1 MASRT
6 VSRSVL
12 RRLRCV
18 GSHQSTSSWSS
29 VPTPATYGTPASFET
44 PEADAVSASSDR
56 IVVES
61 VANQLKT
68 QGYAVVDGAL
78 DGLVDTGETNKPK
91 ETLAETLRREL
102 MTLTSTPGVMV
113 PNATVLVS
121 KDGSQ
126 SKLEKASIMEA
137 EMHNLDEEI
146 LSTVP
151 ALRAVA
157 ENRSTLT
164 LLNVMIPSTSNN
176 QLHHQVVKLQ
186 KNTGDGGC
194 FPLHFDADA
203 LVDGRKIT
211 QLTYLNPEWKPGDGG
226 ELILYPFPMDKPIVI
241 EPIMGR
247 TVLFAAQHML
257 HRVAP
262 SNANERLCFTTW
274 FFAKNGGKG
283 MDGDKAEDSDKS
295 DNNSSDNTSSDTPYS
310 PVAWQQARE
319 LCKPHLRKHLQKAVF
334 AEQWAASILES
345 HPPSPVRDLVLATH
359 QEEVE
364 KIMRALAGKFPEGI
378 QLIAHVAENGTREE
392 KGRMGV
398 RWL

>member
-1 MASRT
+1 
-6 VSRSVL
+6 
-12 RRLRCV
+12 
-18 GSHQSTSSWSS
+18 
-29 VPTPATYGTPASFET
+29 
-44 PEADAVSASSDR
+44 
-56 IVVES
+56 
-61 VANQLKT
+61 
-68 QGYAVVDGAL
+68 
-78 DGLVDTGETNKPK
+78 
-91 ETLAETLRREL
+91 
-102 MTLTSTPGVMV
+102 
-113 PNATVLVS
+113 
-121 KDGSQ
+121 
-126 SKLEKASIMEA
+126 
-137 EMHNLDEEI
+137 
-146 LSTVP
+146 
-151 ALRAVA
+151 
-157 ENRSTLT
+157 
-164 LLNVMIPSTSNN
+164 
-176 QLHHQVVKLQ
+176 
-186 KNTGDGGC
+186 
-194 FPLHFDADA
+194 
-203 LVDGRKIT
+203 
-211 QLTYLNPEWKPGDGG
+211 
-226 ELILYPFPMDKPIVI
+226 
-241 EPIMGR
+241 MGR

-364 KIMRALAGKFPEGI
+364 TIMRALAGKFPEGI